1 MTSLRSNLAAK
12 IIAIFLAGV
21 MGFLFVFSIIDI
33 VSVTFLIDEYV
44 TKEALEQRVAEF
56 FLDRSGY
63 TVLEQYEYNDVNN
76 INTYQD
82 ANFYIS
88 LYDKNANLIVSN
100 YNGQEFWFSKTYIF
114 DFTDNFATLYV
125 KNELQSVDN
134 MSFALEILD
143 FIFAWRSW
151 SILIIVLSAIVLIL
165 LITFL
170 ICSAGHRK
178 GKDGITLNVIDKI
191 PLELYILFFVF
202 VVICEL
208 YLLDYFFIDEII
220 IFVLVLLVAFDFFL
234 LIGLMMGITT
244 RIKSGTLF
252 SNTILYFVIS
262 HTIDLLKTVIY
273 AFKKIINGIPLI
285 WKSVLII
292 ASIVLLE
299 FLVIIAYWNDKNTLI
314 YYWLVEKIILVPCVL
329 LIVLQ
334 FKNIKKAI
342 KNLSKGSYENKTD
355 TSYLYFDFKETA
367 NDINNISIGLSNAV
381 EDKMKSERFKTQ
393 LITNVSHDIKTPL
406 TSIINYVDLIKKEP
420 IENEKLKGYVD
431 VLDRQSKRLKKLTE
445 DLVEASK
452 ASSGSI
458 SVCLKPI
465 DLNVLL
471 IQVVGEYEDKIQ
483 KESLELIVSYSQD
496 PVMIMAD
503 GRYLWRILD
512 NLMNNVI
519 KYSQTHT
526 RVYLSLEKIGARA
539 IITLRNISKDKLNI
553 SSEELM
559 ERFVRGDSSRNTEGS
574 GLGLSI
580 AKSLT
585 ELQNGNMQLFVDGD
599 LFKIM
604 LTFDVLDKK
613 EFLNYENETY
623 PNQ

>member
-585 ELQNGNMQLFVDGD
+585 ELQNV
-599 LFKIM
+599 KS
-604 LTFDVLDKK
+604 
-613 EFLNYENETY
+613 
-623 PNQ
+623 

>member
-88 LYDKNANLIVSN
+88 LYDKNANLIFSN
-100 YNGQEFWFSKTYIF
+100 YDDQEFWFSKTYIF

-151 SILIIVLSAIVLIL
+151 SILIIILSAIVLIL

-191 PLELYILFFVF
+191 PFELYILFFVF

-234 LIGLMMGITT
+234 LIGLMMGIST

-273 AFKKIINGIPLI
+273 TFKKIINGIPLI

-471 IQVVGEYEDKIQ
+471 IQAVGEYEDKIQ

-526 RVYLSLEKIGARA
+526 RVYLSLKKIGARA

-623 PNQ
+623 PN

>member
-88 LYDKNANLIVSN
+88 LYDKNANLIFSN
-100 YNGQEFWFSKTYIF
+100 YDDQEFWFSKTYIF

-151 SILIIVLSAIVLIL
+151 SILIIILSAIVLIL

-191 PLELYILFFVF
+191 PFELYILFFVF

-234 LIGLMMGITT
+234 LIGLMMGIST

-273 AFKKIINGIPLI
+273 TFKKIINGIPLI

-526 RVYLSLEKIGARA
+526 RVYLSLKKIGARA

-623 PNQ
+623 PN